1 MKSNLKRN
9 SGFTLIEL
17 IMVIV
22 VLGFLAVIAIPE
34 YIDLAPRAKKAGEDG
49 VVGGVRAG
57 IATQVAK
64 RAIGGSTGA
73 NVFPPTLDAT
83 TLNSAVTDCSSLT
96 IAPFCF
102 DAVIP
107 GGVRDSGWK
116 KTSTTAYQGPN
127 AGAYTYT
134 SSSGQFA

>member
-1 MKSNLKRN
+1 MKSIFKKN

-34 YIDLAPRAKKAGEDG
+34 YVDLAPRARRAGEDG
-49 VVGGVRAG
+49 VAGGVRAG

-64 RAIGGSTGA
+64 RASLGSTGI
-73 NVFPPTLDAT
+73 NVYPPTLDAT
-83 TLNSAVTDCSSLT
+83 TLDSAVTDCST
-96 IAPFCF
+96 IAAAPFCF
-102 DAVIP
+102 EAVIP
-107 GGVRDSGWK
+107 GGIKDSGWK

-127 AGAYTYT
+127 SGAYTYT
-134 SSSGQFA
+134 SSTGQFA